1 MRSKKHDFCRC
12 LFENR
17 YRINTLIFDFF
28 RKKKSKKNFA
38 VFFLFA
44 KKSQKRRFCTHL
56 PILFPRY
63 HRSHFRPK
71 MTLFWPLFF
80 TIFLIFLQNFIFTKI
95 YFFFHQQN
103 NFSMKFFFLFSMKFF
118 IFMKFFFIFHKIFFF
133 SKLFSK
139 FCRNFVEKKYFLVDL
154 SWLQWKLFSI
164 KNWAQEIFFMQLQ
177 QLSTWTDCPASL
189 PEASHCKI

>member
-17 YRINTLIFDFF
+17 YRINTYIFDFF

-44 KKSQKRRFCTHL
+44 KKSQKRRFCTRL
-56 PILFPRY
+56 PIFFPRY

-80 TIFLIFLQNFIFTKI
+80 TIFFIFSQNFIFTKI
-95 YFFFHQQN
+95 YFFLQ
-103 NFSMKFFFLFSMKFF
+103 STKYFFFINKIF
-118 IFMKFFFIFHKIFFF
+118 FMKFFFYFQQN
-133 SKLFSK
+133 LFSK
-139 FCRNFVEKKYFLVDL
+139 NIFQNYFLNFV
-154 SWLQWKLFSI
+154 
-164 KNWAQEIFFMQLQ
+164 
-177 QLSTWTDCPASL
+177 
-189 PEASHCKI
+189 KIS